1 MAIARL
7 NGEVIAE
14 SDQTV
19 VVAGQYYFP
28 PQSVRAELLR
38 PTDARDDGYYYA
50 VTIRGTATP
59 AAARSLIGG
68 LIPDP
73 RVANHLEFL
82 APVEIEDTED

>member
-14 SDQTV
+14 SNETV
-19 VVAGQYYFP
+19 VLGGQYYFP

-38 PTDARDDGYYYA
+38 PTDSRDDGYYYE
-50 VTIRGTATP
+50 VTIRGVATP
-59 AAARSLIGG
+59 EAARSLIGS

-82 APVEIEDTED
+82 APVEIEE